1 MASNAELRKA
11 IREMAEELAEGV
23 VKLISTMSLKQ
34 LADLTGEGPSVARA
48 LAERAESRPASKAT
62 AKGKAKVKAK
72 PGRKP
77 GRPAKPP
84 VKERKLNRRKG
95 TEIEKLRKGV
105 LEALKGTDEW
115 ISAKEIGAKIGR
127 GIGTD
132 DLSFPINYLRDR
144 GLVQKKGDRSQ
155 TRYKITD
162 AGRAHDGN
170 FTSKPA
176 APPAPAE
183 SADEG

>member
-1 MASNAELRKA
+1 VASNAELRKA
-11 IREMAEELAEGV
+11 IKEMAEGLAEGV

-34 LADLTGEGPSVARA
+34 LASLTGEGPSLARA
-48 LAERAESRPASKAT
+48 LAERSESRPAPKAK
-62 AKGKAKVKAK
+62 AKGKAKPTPA
-72 PGRKP
+72 RKP
-77 GRPAKPP
+77 GRPAKPAP
-84 VKERKLNRRKG
+84 KERKLNRRKG

-115 ISAKEIGAKIGR
+115 LSAKEIGAKIGR

-144 GLVQKKGDRSQ
+144 GLVQKEGDRSQ